1 LSARPDEPDPGGK
14 LKREDD
20 AECNLI
26 GDHRVTG
33 PFDRPTV
40 DDDANEFLNEKR
52 PADVEYIHC
61 RVGASSQFLGEIVS
75 HDRVAQDRR
84 GADGGHE
91 APWQVGWQRPAQDQ
105 RDLHSDE
112 QCRNGAKNG
121 LRLDIAPTQ
130 AGGEDSEQEGANAE
144 RHGHREKMADERRT
158 IEAFDIAQPRRR
170 P

>member
-1 LSARPDEPDPGGK
+1 MRTGCALSARPHEPDPGGK

-33 PFDRPTV
+33 PFDRPMV
-40 DDDANEFLNEKR
+40 DDDANELLNEKR
-52 PADVEYIHC
+52 FADVKYVQC
-61 RVGASSQFLGEIVS
+61 RVGASSQFLWEIVS

-91 APWQVGWQRPAQDQ
+91 APWQVGRQRSAQDQ

-112 QCRNGAKNG
+112 QCCHGA
-121 LRLDIAPTQ
+121 
-130 AGGEDSEQEGANAE
+130 
-144 RHGHREKMADERRT
+144 
-158 IEAFDIAQPRRR
+158 
-170 P
+170 